1 MSKLILTRGVPA
13 SGKTTWAK
21 AWVAEDDERRV
32 RLNRDDFRMMLFGIE
47 GVGTFP
53 QEKAVSAAQQTAA
66 KALLVAGID
75 VVIDD
80 TNLRAKFVKMWL
92 GMPAEVSF
100 VDFPI
105 TFDEACDR
113 DFLRSRE
120 GARSVGYAVIKA
132 FFDKF
137 IGKDGISLPPVPVLD
152 VVTPRFKPVAPYDS
166 YKKSAIIVDIDGT
179 LAHIAEGGRSPYDG
193 DRVHEDILDHVI
205 AEIVA
210 LYYSQSVS
218 VLITSGRDEKYRG
231 VTAQWLNQHAI
242 PYDALIMRPEGDT
255 RQDGIVKD
263 ELYEKYIGPKYN
275 VLFALDDRQRVV
287 DMWRAKGIKC
297 LQVQP
302 GDF

>member
-66 KALLVAGID
+66 KALLVAGVD

-92 GMPAEVSF
+92 GMPAEVEF
-100 VDFPI
+100 KDFPI
-105 TFDEACDR
+105 TREDAHLR
-113 DFLRSRE
+113 DVLRQTKGERF
-120 GARSVGYAVIKA
+120 VGTTVVNM

-137 IGKDGISLPPVPVLD
+137 IGKDGISLPAVPVLD
-152 VVTPRFKPVAPYDS
+152 VVTPRFKQVEPHNWA
-166 YKKSAIIVDIDGT
+166 KSDAIIVDIDGT

-193 DRVHEDILDHVI
+193 DRVHEDLLDIAI
-205 AEIVA
+205 AEIVK
-210 LYYSQSVS
+210 LYYAQSVR

-255 RQDGIVKD
+255 RQDAIVKD
-263 ELYEKYIGPKYN
+263 ELYEQYIAPQYN